1 MGLVFLIVI
10 GGMLGWLA
18 AIIAEAETGAAQLH
32 NILVGI
38 GGALAGGLVLNSML
52 GGGDLLAGQYSV
64 GAMLVALGGS
74 IAVLLA
80 LNLGGVRVPR
90 EPRPDPWSETNFNRG
105 RDRHDAPPR
114 NAKGK

>member
-64 GAMLVALGGS
+64 
-74 IAVLLA
+74 AVLLA